1 MLVYLMQSLWPLPCP
16 LVLFFLF
23 LMELLEDPN
32 LHCSLVSALQY
43 CTIML
48 LGISYTVHKLFQFMH
63 APTLAHFQAVKRV
76 ICPVQGSSLY
86 GLSLQPYFSLDLLDY
101 IDAN

>member
-16 LVLFFLF
+16 LVLFSLF

-32 LHCSLVSALQY
+32 LYCSLVSALQY
-43 CTIML
+43 CTIMQ

-63 APTLAHFQAVKRV
+63 ASTWLIFKQSKELFVLFRALLSMVSLCSHIFLL
-76 ICPVQGSSLY
+76 IC
-86 GLSLQPYFSLDLLDY
+86 
-101 IDAN
+101 